1 VGGSQNGT
9 ASTIQHAMSQPITMD
24 KAGRIVLPMEIRRRL
39 NLAPGARL
47 MLDVVAQRIELTP
60 EPQAEAELVLTAGR
74 RTVLR
79 PTGKAFDAAA
89 ATRAERDAQAR
100 RGSRR

>member
-1 VGGSQNGT
+1 
-9 ASTIQHAMSQPITMD
+9 MSQPVTMD
-24 KAGRIVLPMEIRRRL
+24 QAGRIVLPMAVRRRL

-60 EPQAEAELVLTAGR
+60 EPQAESELVATAGR

-89 ATRAERDAQAR
+89 ATRAERDAQSR
-100 RGSRR
+100 RGSLG

>member
-1 VGGSQNGT
+1 MT
-9 ASTIQHAMSQPITMD
+9 QPITMD
-24 KAGRIVLPMEIRRRL
+24 QAGRIVLPKEVRRRL
-39 NLAPGARL
+39 NLQPGARL

-60 EPQAEAELVLTAGR
+60 EPQADAELQVTAGR

-89 ATRAERDAQAR
+89 ATRAERDAQPR
-100 RGSRR
+100 RGSRD

>member
-1 VGGSQNGT
+1 
-9 ASTIQHAMSQPITMD
+9 MSQPITMD

-60 EPQAEAELVLTAGR
+60 EPQAEAELLVTAGR

-89 ATRAERDAQAR
+89 ATRAERAARSR
-100 RGSRR
+100 RGVRR

>member
-1 VGGSQNGT
+1 
-9 ASTIQHAMSQPITMD
+9 MSQTITMD
-24 KAGRIVLPMEIRRRL
+24 QAGRIVLPMAVRRRL

-60 EPQAEAELVLTAGR
+60 EPQAEAELVVTAGR

-79 PTGKAFDAAA
+79 PTGKPFDAAA
-89 ATRAERDAQAR
+89 ATRAERDAQSR

>member
-1 VGGSQNGT
+1 
-9 ASTIQHAMSQPITMD
+9 MSQTITMD
-24 KAGRIVLPMEIRRRL
+24 QAGRIVLPMAVRRRL

-60 EPQAEAELVLTAGR
+60 EPQAEAALLVTAGR

-89 ATRAERDAQAR
+89 ATRA
-100 RGSRR
+100 

>member
-1 VGGSQNGT
+1 MRN
-9 ASTIQHAMSQPITMD
+9 AMSQPITMD
-24 KAGRIVLPMEIRRRL
+24 RAGRIVVPKDVRRRL
-39 NLAPGARL
+39 NLGPGARL

-60 EPQAEAELVLTAGR
+60 EPQADSELVVTAGR

-89 ATRAERDAQAR
+89 ATRAERDAQSR
-100 RGSRR
+100 RGSRG

>member
-1 VGGSQNGT
+1 
-9 ASTIQHAMSQPITMD
+9 MSQSITMD
-24 KAGRIVLPMEIRRRL
+24 QAGRIVLPMAVRRRL

-47 MLDVVAQRIELTP
+47 MLDVVAQRIELTA
-60 EPQAEAELVLTAGR
+60 EPQAEAELVVTAGR

-89 ATRAERDAQAR
+89 ATRAERDAQSR
-100 RGSRR
+100 RGSSR